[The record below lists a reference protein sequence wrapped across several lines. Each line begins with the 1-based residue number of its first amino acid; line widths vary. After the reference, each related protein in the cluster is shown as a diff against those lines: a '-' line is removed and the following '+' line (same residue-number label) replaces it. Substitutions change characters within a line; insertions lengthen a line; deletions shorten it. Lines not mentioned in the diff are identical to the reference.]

1 MNILQKV
8 VSGKMLETLDINT
21 FLNEIGDLL
30 SKPKFI
36 SIVELLTV
44 FISAIALITSFYAAK
59 LARDANKVNFESNSD
74 WRKKL
79 LNIAGFSETD
89 EFGKLC
95 FNNTMKA
102 ALELRSCA
110 RFELPKDKNVVY
122 KFQEEF
128 EKTIIICE
136 QIQNGLSNREIDEK
150 QVKDKIHQLNNRIRG
165 LARLYLKIS
174 WEANQP
180 QTSQSRKEIREFKKH
195 KWSLNKRDLLDAK
208 YRWATEVHY
217 KEFLKIHKK
226 LDVDSYI

>member
-1 MNILQKV
+1 MIRDPFFENY
-8 VSGKMLETLDINT
+8 IN
-21 FLNEIGDLL
+21 LI
-30 SKPKFI
+30 KAFI
-36 SIVELLTV
+36 SI
-44 FISAIALITSFYAAK
+44 ISLIFSFYAVVK
-59 LARDANKVNFESNSD
+59 ARDANKINFESNSD

-79 LNIAGFSETD
+79 LAIAGFSETN
-89 EFGKLC
+89 ESGKLC
-95 FNNTMKA
+95 FNNTLKA

-128 EKTIIICE
+128 EKIIIICE

>member
-1 MNILQKV
+1 MIRNPFF
-8 VSGKMLETLDINT
+8 ENYIN
-21 FLNEIGDLL
+21 LI
-30 SKPKFI
+30 KAFI
-36 SIVELLTV
+36 SI
-44 FISAIALITSFYAAK
+44 ISLIFSFYAVVK
-59 LARDANKVNFESNSD
+59 ARDANKISFESNSD

-79 LNIAGFSETD
+79 LAIAGFSETD
-89 EFGKLC
+89 EFGELC

-102 ALELRSCA
+102 AIEIRSCA

-128 EKTIIICE
+128 EKIIIICE

-150 QVKDKIHQLNNRIRG
+150 QVTDKIHQLNNRIRG